1 MGWKGNM
8 KERRWF
14 SKVCYVKTRKKEGR
28 QPSLGR
34 REGLPSTSIVVSR
47 RKHPQGNR
55 RRAASSP
62 LYKTVHILGPPV
74 RKQCTLWT
82 GQLEDICPSSCCT
95 HRTGIPVAITSAWW
109 GVLVLEPA
117 SGKAVL
123 IIAQCTW
130 GHFNT
135 SLEQITVGFVI
146 SVI

>member
-1 MGWKGNM
+1 MKRKHERKKMVLKGLL
-8 KERRWF
+8 
-14 SKVCYVKTRKKEGR
+14 VKTRKKEGR

-34 REGLPSTSIVVSR
+34 REGPPSTSIVVSR

-62 LYKTVHILGPPV
+62 LYKTEHILDPPI

-82 GQLEDICPSSCCT
+82 GQLEDICPSCCCT
-95 HRTGIPVAITSAWW
+95 HRTGIPAAITSAWW
-109 GVLVLEPA
+109 GVLVLESA
-117 SGKAVL
+117 SGKAVFTV
-123 IIAQCTW
+123 AQCTW